1 MKTKNS
7 NTILR
12 LATLGILIAIL
23 LLMPYTPIGYLNIG
37 PLAITL
43 NMIPVAL
50 AAIILGPAGGAI
62 AGAFFGLT
70 SFFQCIGIGGTSGMG
85 AILFGINPFLA
96 FVQRFLPRLLEGLIC
111 GYIYKG
117 FKRKFNAYAAC
128 AITGFF
134 CAFLN
139 TLLFMSSL
147 ILLFGNTE
155 YVQGLIGGQNIFI
168 FVCTFVGINAVA
180 EFITST
186 VITGAVGSAL
196 VKAKLIPSDKK
207 TEKIRVTDKAKAEK
221 IQI

>member
-23 LLMPYTPIGYLNIG
+23 LLMSYTPIGYLNIG

-50 AAIILGPAGGAI
+50 AAIISGPAGGAI
-62 AGAFFGLT
+62 AGSFFGLT
-70 SFFQCIGIGGTSGMG
+70 SFFQCIGIGGTSAMG

-96 FVQRFLPRLLEGLIC
+96 FIQRFLPRLLEGLLC

-117 FKRKFNAYAAC
+117 VKRKSNPYVAC
-128 AITGFF
+128 AVTGFS

-147 ILLFGNTE
+147 LLLFGKTE
-155 YVQGLIGGQNIFI
+155 YMQGLIGGQNILL
-168 FVCTFVGINAVA
+168 FVCSFVGINAVA
-180 EFITST
+180 EMITST
-186 VITGAVGSAL
+186 AVTGAVGSAL
-196 VKAKLIPSDKK
+196 IRARLIPSDKK
-207 TEKIRVTDKAKAEK
+207 SGKIPAAETSK
-221 IQI
+221 T

>member
-23 LLMPYTPIGYLNIG
+23 LLMPYTTIGYLNIG

-50 AAIILGPAGGAI
+50 AAIISGPVGGTI

-70 SFFQCIGIGGTSGMG
+70 SFLQCIGIGGTSGMG

-117 FKRKFNAYAAC
+117 FKGKFNAYAAC
-128 AITGFF
+128 AITGFS

-207 TEKIRVTDKAKAEK
+207 TGKIRVTDKAKAEK

>member
-7 NTILR
+7 NTVLR

-50 AAIILGPAGGAI
+50 AAIISGPVGGAT

-85 AILFGINPFLA
+85 VILFGINPFLA
-96 FVQRFLPRLLEGLIC
+96 FIQRFLPRLLEGLLC
-111 GYIYKG
+111 GYIYRG
-117 FKRKFNAYAAC
+117 FKKRFNPYAAC
-128 AITGFF
+128 AITGFS

-155 YVQGLIGGQNIFI
+155 YVQGLIDGQNIFI
-168 FVCTFVGINAVA
+168 FICTFVGINAVA

-196 VKAKLIPSDKK
+196 VKARLIPSDKK
-207 TEKIRVTDKAKAEK
+207 TEKIPLTDRTKPESS
-221 IQI
+221 QM

>member
-50 AAIILGPAGGAI
+50 AAIISGPVGGAI

-70 SFFQCIGIGGTSGMG
+70 SFLQCIGIGGTSGMG

-128 AITGFF
+128 AITGFS

-180 EFITST
+180 EFIAST

-207 TEKIRVTDKAKAEK
+207 TEKIPVTDNAKAENP
-221 IQI
+221 QI